1 MRKCISIL
9 MLLAQGLGGI
19 SASCA
24 IAQTAA
30 PATPITPAAFSVL
43 PTENT
48 GAIPVLQQ
56 GHSGGVTQA
65 AFAPLTARLATAS
78 LDGTARL
85 WDLKSGVLIG
95 TFAHG
100 PSVSH
105 VTIARGA
112 KTLVTYGTG
121 VLCFWNAETA
131 RLLARV
137 TLVAN
142 TASLDSTVVL
152 LGEDRVSAYG
162 PRGQVRMWDSGTG
175 QLQNTYNWPPDS
187 LQKYGR
193 PLAFTPNGNAVVF
206 QREEQED
213 ADQNAQDASRAAVG
227 ADGKPAGPPRRYKL
241 VTLQLVDART
251 GLLKAALQPFEQRS
265 EQGYNPQTAFS
276 PDGAIMAQ
284 SGEDGL
290 VHLWNLNTNRALPLL
305 RAGKL
310 PTHFLVFS
318 PDGKRLATAS
328 RQVTKESPG
337 DVTVWDVL
345 TGRRIV
351 ALPGLADVAIH
362 ALCFDRT
369 GRTLA
374 VSAPNWH
381 DRKLS
386 LQLWDAQT
394 GKVRLA
400 VPGGMDID
408 TLAFAPDES
417 LLVGSDPEGGLRVW
431 SVQSGQAMGEFA
443 AGRQAFSPARSPD
456 GTRAAYVGYN
466 GWLHIWDAGTGA
478 LLDSL
483 PTNKDF
489 GPDAR
494 YLQTEAVFA
503 PDGRSVAYVVSHKG
517 SAEIYDLAA
526 HTRREIFPAD
536 PKNVVAAQRVLFAPD
551 GKTLA
556 LSASDG
562 KTRFVDIASGSVVAT
577 IEYSF
582 AGDGGTG
589 ERGTRFTTDGK
600 SFVALNNSSIL
611 IYNVADGSLRTTISP
626 GRFQDGVRLSADG
639 ALLAAMLDREVQLY
653 DVATGQIKAAIKITD
668 GEYLFSVLLSPDG
681 KQVLTRGSQRIRVWD
696 VDSGQTVA
704 TLQSPPPMGEMA
716 YPYYGVSPVLAGF
729 SAENRYVGLRLP
741 TGQAIVW
748 EIASGHLLPDV
759 TPRIL
764 DGFAPA
770 LRRPLS
776 VMGASLVVHDPRTG
790 SPLVLLTAFPDLTFA
805 EQQTLNNK
813 PDTPRKP
820 VRFAWLAQT
829 PDGYFDGSANVARFL
844 RSGMASTSVAAGT
857 QAEAFHHPEQ
867 VQKALRLERPPQ
879 ARN

>member
-1 MRKCISIL
+1 ML
-9 MLLAQGLGGI
+9 VLLAQGLSGMG
-19 SASCA
+19 ANCA
-24 IAQTAA
+24 VAQIAA
-30 PATPITPAAFSVL
+30 PATSITPTASTVSL
-43 PTENT
+43 PGNT
-48 GAIPVLQQ
+48 GATPVLQQ
-56 GHSGGVTQA
+56 GHSGGISQT
-65 AFAPLTARLATAS
+65 AFAPLAARMATAS

-85 WDLKSGVLIG
+85 WDLKSGVLVG

-100 PSVSH
+100 PSV
-105 VTIARGA
+105 TRIAFARGA

-121 VLCFWNAETA
+121 ILCFWNAETA
-131 RLLARV
+131 RLLTRV
-137 TLVAN
+137 TLAVN
-142 TASLDSTVVL
+142 PASLDGTVVL

-162 PRGQVRMWDSGTG
+162 PRGQVRVWDSGTSK
-175 QLQNTYNWPPDS
+175 LQNTYNWLPDS
-187 LQKYGR
+187 RQKYGR
-193 PLAFTPNGNAVVF
+193 PLTFTPDGNAVVF
-206 QREEQED
+206 QREELED
-213 ADQNAQDASRAAVG
+213 NDQNAQDASRAAVG
-227 ADGKPAGPPRRYKL
+227 PDGKPAGPPRRYKL

-251 GLLKAALQPFEQRS
+251 GQVKTALQPFEQRS

-284 SGEDGL
+284 TGDDGL
-290 VHLWNLNTNRALPLL
+290 VHLWNLNTNRALQML
-305 RAGKL
+305 RAGRL

-318 PDGKRLATAS
+318 PDGRRLATAS
-328 RQVTKESPG
+328 RQVTKEAPG
-337 DVTVWDVL
+337 DVSVWDVL
-345 TGRRIV
+345 TGKRIV
-351 ALPGLADVAIH
+351 ALPGLADVAVH

-400 VPGGMDID
+400 VPGGMDVD
-408 TLAFAPDES
+408 TLVFAPDEA
-417 LLVGSDPEGGLRVW
+417 LLVGSDPEGGLRIW
-431 SVQSGQAMGEFA
+431 NAQSGQAMGEFA
-443 AGRQAFSPARSPD
+443 SGRQAFSPARSPD
-456 GTRAAYVGYN
+456 GTRLAYVGYN

-489 GPDAR
+489 GPNDR

-536 PKNVVAAQRVLFAPD
+536 PRNVVAAQRVLFAPD
-551 GKTLA
+551 GRTLA

-562 KTRFVDIASGSVVAT
+562 KTRFVDAASGSVLAT

-653 DVATGQIKAAIKITD
+653 DVATGRIKAAIKITD

-681 KQVLTRGSQRIRVWD
+681 KQVLTRGSQRLRVWD

-704 TLQSPPPMGEMA
+704 TLQSPPPMGDMS
-716 YPYYGVSPVLAGF
+716 YPYYGVSPVLTDF
-729 SAENRYVGLRLP
+729 SAENRYVALRLP

-748 EIASGHLLPDV
+748 ETASGHLLPDV

-776 VMGASLVVHDPRTG
+776 VLGASLVVHDPRTG
-790 SPLVLLTAFPDLTFA
+790 SPLVLLTAFPELTFK
-805 EQQTLNNK
+805 EQQALNAA
-813 PDTPRKP
+813 PDAPRKP

-829 PDGYFDGSANVARFL
+829 PDGFFDGSPNVTRFL
-844 RSGMASTSVAAGT
+844 RSGAASAPAADT
-857 QAEAFHHPEQ
+857 QLEAFHRPEQ

-879 ARN
+879 ARDY